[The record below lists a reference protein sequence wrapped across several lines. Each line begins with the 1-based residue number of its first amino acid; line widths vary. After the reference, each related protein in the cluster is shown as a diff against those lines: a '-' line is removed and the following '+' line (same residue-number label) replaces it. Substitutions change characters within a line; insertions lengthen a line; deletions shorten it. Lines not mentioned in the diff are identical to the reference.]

1 MRSRADTRRLASL
14 AQGGPARVAVL
25 ILVLVCPCQVRA
37 QSPTA
42 TPPGQPTAEQIA
54 RAIEKV
60 RADPNLATERTIK
73 TLRWKGSDTAA
84 NTTRMPQW
92 LLRVTEVVGNGAAA
106 AVFLL
111 IAWIYGASALDNYAS
126 GARVMNA
133 VQWPS
138 WIPEAIVVLGAFT
151 ISLRL
156 LGRTIGHATSL
167 VSGRSVI
174 ELPSSVEA

>member
-1 MRSRADTRRLASL
+1 MLNSL
-14 AQGGPARVAVL
+14 RQWMERF
-25 ILVLVCPCQVRA
+25 
-37 QSPTA
+37 
-42 TPPGQPTAEQIA
+42 
-54 RAIEKV
+54 EKV
-60 RADPNLATERTIK
+60 SRTLAAACLIAVMLIVFTDVAARYLVHSPLEWSYDVIGMY
-73 TLRWKGSDTAA
+73 LMPALFYLALSDTLAA
-84 NTTRMPQW
+84 EHHIAVDLLRPRMPQW

-156 LGRTIGHATSL
+156 LGRTIGHAASL

>member
-1 MRSRADTRRLASL
+1 MVNALRRWMEGFERVSRTVAAACL
-14 AQGGPARVAVL
+14 VAVML
-25 ILVLVCPCQVRA
+25 IVFTDVAARYLVHAP
-37 QSPTA
+37 
-42 TPPGQPTAEQIA
+42 
-54 RAIEKV
+54 
-60 RADPNLATERTIK
+60 LAWSYDVIGMY
-73 TLRWKGSDTAA
+73 LMPALFYLALSDTLAGEHHIA
-84 NTTRMPQW
+84 VDLLRPRMPAW
-92 LLRVTEVVGNGAAA
+92 LLRVTEVVGNGAMA

-156 LGRTIGHATSL
+156 VGRAIGHAVSL
-167 VSGRSVI
+167 ITRRPVI

>member
-1 MRSRADTRRLASL
+1 MVNSLRNWMARFEQLSRTVAAACLIAVMLIVFTDVAARYLVRSPLAWSYDVIGMYLMPALFYL
-14 AQGGPARVAVL
+14 AL
-25 ILVLVCPCQVRA
+25 
-37 QSPTA
+37 
-42 TPPGQPTAEQIA
+42 
-54 RAIEKV
+54 
-60 RADPNLATERTIK
+60 
-73 TLRWKGSDTAA
+73 SDTLAA
-84 NTTRMPQW
+84 EHHIAVDLLRPRMPQW
-92 LLRVTEVVGNGAAA
+92 LLRLSEVVGNGAAA

-111 IAWIYGASALDNYAS
+111 ITWIYGASALDNYAS

-156 LGRTIGHATSL
+156 MGRAIGHAVSL
-167 VSGRSVI
+167 FSGRPVI

>member
-1 MRSRADTRRLASL
+1 MLNSL
-14 AQGGPARVAVL
+14 RQWMERF
-25 ILVLVCPCQVRA
+25 
-37 QSPTA
+37 
-42 TPPGQPTAEQIA
+42 
-54 RAIEKV
+54 EKV
-60 RADPNLATERTIK
+60 SRTLAAACLIAVMLIVFTDVAARYLAHSPLAWSYDVIGMY
-73 TLRWKGSDTAA
+73 LMPALFYLALSDTLAA
-84 NTTRMPQW
+84 EHHIAVDLLRPRMPQW
-92 LLRVTEVVGNGAAA
+92 LRRVTEVVGNGAAA